1 CCSAAGTWGHPVS
14 SRCFQPAAPSSAA
27 AADSAVVRRAAAN
40 INQLQT
46 PATPF
51 NSGTKAAVQRFPDSD
66 AEDEGAASRGPSAAA
81 AAAAQSITPP
91 PPPVLSPPSQQL
103 EAEDAAQE
111 FEEEIEEEDRRR
123 HGAQRRRGLGVQRS
137 APSLLQRDRSQDLAS
152 KRFWPAALSQLLEAF
167 KTGAVPPGTT
177 TRDLWE
183 AQKVKDAILH
193 PDTGEKIYRPF
204 RMSGFVPYGT
214 PIVPPVAHLNY
225 ANRNASKET
234 PVSRFLTGYVGAVS
248 AAVSIAVGLT
258 VVIRKANTLPPAT
271 KNAHSKV
278 RAATSST
285 ASTLNVLLMR
295 NSELSEGIE
304 VFDENRQVVGT
315 SKVAAKRA
323 LFDTAKTRAILPVPL
338 LLIPPLVMTFLEKRS
353 FLRRFPRLH
362 LPVHALVVTGC
373 LWRSAARGHS
383 TVPAGFGDRTQ
394 GLGARAPSY
403 GGARLLQ
410 RAVLQQGALN
420 QPE

>member
-1 CCSAAGTWGHPVS
+1 V
-14 SRCFQPAAPSSAA
+14 
-27 AADSAVVRRAAAN
+27 
-40 INQLQT
+40 
-46 PATPF
+46 
-51 NSGTKAAVQRFPDSD
+51 
-66 AEDEGAASRGPSAAA
+66 
-81 AAAAQSITPP
+81 
-91 PPPVLSPPSQQL
+91 
-103 EAEDAAQE
+103 
-111 FEEEIEEEDRRR
+111 
-123 HGAQRRRGLGVQRS
+123 
-137 APSLLQRDRSQDLAS
+137 
-152 KRFWPAALSQLLEAF
+152 QLLEAF

-193 PDTGEKIYRPF
+193 PDTGKKIYRPF

-214 PIVPPVAHLNY
+214 PIVVGLLLPHSRLWHTVFWQWLNQSHNAAVNY

-271 KNAHSKV
+271 KMLIQKFVPLPAV
-278 RAATSST
+278 ST

-338 LLIPPLVMTFLEKRS
+338 LLIPPLVMTFLENHGEAWCVHLRGQKIQNRRKPLVLTMAWPTIITTNPPRDAGSGPVDAYRHRRS
-353 FLRRFPRLH
+353 CTARPGGLQCQVKQGWPRR
-362 LPVHALVVTGC
+362 T
-373 LWRSAARGHS
+373 RSTSAI
-383 TVPAGFGDRTQ
+383 
-394 GLGARAPSY
+394 
-403 GGARLLQ
+403 
-410 RAVLQQGALN
+410 
-420 QPE
+420 

>member
-1 CCSAAGTWGHPVS
+1 TES
-14 SRCFQPAAPSSAA
+14 S
-27 AADSAVVRRAAAN
+27 
-40 INQLQT
+40 
-46 PATPF
+46 
-51 NSGTKAAVQRFPDSD
+51 SGTSSQ
-66 AEDEGAASRGPSAAA
+66 
-81 AAAAQSITPP
+81 
-91 PPPVLSPPSQQL
+91 VLSVPGYPP
-103 EAEDAAQE
+103 
-111 FEEEIEEEDRRR
+111 FELGKSRFDQSVFSGRLR
-123 HGAQRRRGLGVQRS
+123 HFFNVIDPRTLLVNDSGLQRS
-137 APSLLQRDRSQDLAS
+137 V
-152 KRFWPAALSQLLEAF
+152 QLLEAF
-167 KTGAVPPGTT
+167 KSGTVPPGTT

-193 PDTGEKIYRPF
+193 PDTGKKIYRPF

-214 PIVPPVAHLNY
+214 PIVVGLLLPHSRLWHTVFWQWLNQSHNAAVNY

-271 KNAHSKV
+271 KMLIQKFVPLPAV
-278 RAATSST
+278 ST

-323 LFDTAKTRAILPVPL
+323 IFDTAKTRAILPVPL

-362 LPVHALVVTGC
+362 LPVHALVVT
-373 LWRSAARGHS
+373 AA
-383 TVPAGFGDRTQ
+383 F
-394 GLGARAPSY
+394 
-403 GGARLLQ
+403 GGALPVAIALFPQISAIAPKDLEPELQ
-410 RAVLQQGALN
+410 ATVAPGCKELYYNKGL
-420 QPE
+420 